1 MTDESPHPNENL
13 TGSVLPSR
21 ARRAISRR
29 AFLGA
34 AAATG
39 VGAAIASS
47 LPGSGLAAGA
57 ATIGRSAIG
66 DHQPGILDDPSPAV
80 SVSAFDVI
88 VENRADLVDLL
99 QTISQIGHFLTNGGP
114 PPNLGPGVPP
124 DDNGILGPEVPAGQ
138 LQLTVGLGSS
148 LFDDRFGLAPQKP
161 RVLKLMTPFPDDHLD
176 PTQTQGDLS
185 IQLRGTATDV
195 VVHGLR
201 YLMKYTSGAMQPR
214 WRIDGIHGP
223 ARPSGTPRNYQGFMD
238 GIAHP
243 NVSSPTIA
251 DELLWVQPNSNEPA
265 WTAGGSYQA
274 IRIIRMFSEFWDRV
288 SLQEQE
294 TMIGRRKNNGAPLDG
309 NNENDTPNY
318 KADPLGNVI
327 PLTAHIRLANPRTDA
342 TDKSQILRR
351 AWNFD
356 LGLDTNGNLNQ
367 GLIFTAYQQDLERQF
382 EAVQTRL
389 IGEPLVDYIK
399 PVGGGYFF
407 APRGL
412 RDRDDYIASDLF
424 TTT

>member
-1 MTDESPHPNENL
+1 MTDETLDQSGEHAE
-13 TGSVLPSR
+13 SERPSR
-21 ARRAISRR
+21 TRRAISRR

-47 LPGSGLAAGA
+47 VPGSGLGAGA
-57 ATIGRSAIG
+57 ATLGGRAVG

-88 VENRADLVDLL
+88 VENRSDLADLF
-99 QTISQIGHFLTNGGP
+99 QTITQLGHFLTNGGT

-124 DDNGILGPEVPAGQ
+124 DDNGILGPVIPGGL
-138 LQLTVGLGSS
+138 LQLTVGLGST
-148 LFDDRFGLAPQKP
+148 LFDDRFGFESQKP
-161 RVLKLMTPFPDDHLD
+161 RVLKLMTPFPDDNLD
-176 PTQTQGDLS
+176 PAQTQGDLS
-185 IQLRGTATDV
+185 IQLRGTSPDV

-214 WRIDGIHGP
+214 WRIDGSHGP

-243 NVSSPTIA
+243 NVSSPSVA
-251 DELLWVQPNSNEPA
+251 DELLWVQPNSDEPA
-265 WTAGGSYQA
+265 WAAGGSYQV

-309 NNENDTPNY
+309 NNEFDTPNY

-327 PLTAHIRLANPRTDA
+327 PLTAHMRLANPRTD
-342 TDKSQILRR
+342 TTYKSQILRR

-356 LGLDTNGNLNQ
+356 LGLDVNGNLNQ
-367 GLIFTAYQQDLERQF
+367 GLIFTAYQQDVERQF

-412 RDRDDYIASDLF
+412 RDSKDYLASDLIK
-424 TTT
+424 TA